1 MRYEALES
9 NKIQI
14 IRIGENEFL
23 NNIQKEQ

>member
-1 MRYEALES
+1 MRYEGLES